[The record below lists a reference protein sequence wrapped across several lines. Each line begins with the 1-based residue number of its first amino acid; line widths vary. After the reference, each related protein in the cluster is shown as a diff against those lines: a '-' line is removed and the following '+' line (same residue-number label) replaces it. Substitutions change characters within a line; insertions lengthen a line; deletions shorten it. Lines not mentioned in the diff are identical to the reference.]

1 MRKDFSSLLRNPQEN
16 DPVEL
21 TAYIQQGF
29 LHSLVTFFFN
39 FVWELR
45 SARRSVGV
53 WGAEGGSLRS
63 EHLRCRKQV
72 HSVVPRRPKKG
83 GNFSFSIKK
92 PVSSAVSSTL
102 ICFFGCSP
110 FSLKQRAVRNQA
122 LSTDSSH
129 HLTSP
134 RPRIQRPGCCKF
146 LRVCYISL
154 QQWCLPNINGMLRKW
169 SVFAKLK
176 NAQWTTE
183 GCRLILA
190 LTKGP
195 SQA

>member
-1 MRKDFSSLLRNPQEN
+1 MIPLNYSLHIARLLKFSDNFLFQLCVR
-16 DPVEL
+16 VEVSEEEC
-21 TAYIQQGF
+21 G
-29 LHSLVTFFFN
+29 
-39 FVWELR
+39 
-45 SARRSVGV
+45 SVG
-53 WGAEGGSLRS
+53 GRRGQLE
-63 EHLRCRKQV
+63 KQTFEV
-72 HSVVPRRPKKG
+72 QKAAPFCCAPRDQRR

-92 PVSSAVSSTL
+92 PVSSAVSSTS

-110 FSLKQRAVRNQA
+110 FSLKRRAVRNQA

-146 LRVCYISL
+146 LRVCYISP

-176 NAQWTTE
+176 NTQCTAE
-183 GCRLILA
+183 GCHLVLA